1 MLMSTAP
8 ELSVDVRELL
18 RSPGAHRHVHLRQ
31 PLHDVRTSV
40 VAVDE
45 QTPVDVDAEI
55 ENVVD
60 GLLVTGRVEAT
71 VRAQCVRCLTDV
83 TDTLDVPVQ
92 ELFARSTADAAADD
106 EPGYAVLPG
115 GILPLDTMVR
125 DALVLAFPSAPLC
138 REDCA
143 GLCPECGADRN
154 VTTCDHGAPADP
166 RWQPLAGLAQLSALK
181 NSTNSKEEGQ
191 DARPEA

>member
-8 ELSVDVRELL
+8 QLSVNVRELL
-18 RSPGAHRHVHLRQ
+18 RTPGSHRHVHLRQ
-31 PLHDVRTSV
+31 VLADVRTPM

-45 QTPVDVDAEI
+45 RQAVVVDAEL

-60 GLLVTGRVEAT
+60 GLLVTGRVQAT
-71 VRAQCVRCLTDV
+71 IQAECVRCLTAV
-83 TDTLDVPVQ
+83 SGHLDVPVQ
-92 ELFARSTADAAADD
+92 ELFARSEADAGEDD

-115 GILPLDTMVR
+115 EVLPLDTMVR
-125 DALVLAFPSAPLC
+125 DALVLAFPSAPRC
-138 REDCA
+138 RDDCA

-154 VTTCDHGAPADP
+154 HTTCQHGGPVDP
-166 RWQPLAGLAQLSALK
+166 RWQPLAGLAGLAAL
-181 NSTNSKEEGQ
+181 NNAPDHQQEGH